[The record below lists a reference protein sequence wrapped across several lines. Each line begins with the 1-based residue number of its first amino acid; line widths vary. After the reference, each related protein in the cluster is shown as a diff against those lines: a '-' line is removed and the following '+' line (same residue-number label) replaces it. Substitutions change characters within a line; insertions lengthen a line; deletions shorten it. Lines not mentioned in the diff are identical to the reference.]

1 MSSLYQSAHEPSDT
15 SLELKKKQHSIWGMN
30 TLRKWA
36 FDRQQRFVNR
46 VCLCRQH
53 CLHFFLVQDRL
64 LTLAISLRSIPGD
77 TMSHRGKAER
87 LWNSRLSDLLWAF
100 VLNLSQDVPSNSQ
113 IPSNGT
119 ALHTA
124 AGPKGSTHQAPLPG
138 KSHSQRK
145 RNFSFSV
152 LKSYPIFFLIH
163 QNLVT

>member
-36 FDRQQRFVNR
+36 FDREQRFVNR

-64 LTLAISLRSIPGD
+64 LTLGISLRSCPGD

-100 VLNLSQDVPSNSQ
+100 VLNLSQDVPATARSQ
-113 IPSNGT
+113 AIEQHCTQHLAPKE
-119 ALHTA
+119 AHTKHHCQA
-124 AGPKGSTHQAPLPG
+124 TLTVKGKET
-138 KSHSQRK
+138 
-145 RNFSFSV
+145 
-152 LKSYPIFFLIH
+152 FLS
-163 QNLVT
+163 LY

>member
-30 TLRKWA
+30 TLRKWV

-46 VCLCRQH
+46 VSQCRQ
-53 CLHFFLVQDRL
+53 CYLHFFLVQDRL
-64 LTLAISLRSIPGD
+64 LTLEINLRNIPED

-100 VLNLSQDVPSNSQ
+100 VLNLSQDVPATARSQ
-113 IPSNGT
+113 AMEQHCTQQLAPKE
-119 ALHTA
+119 AHT
-124 AGPKGSTHQAPLPG
+124 KHCCQATL
-138 KSHSQRK
+138 SQRK
-145 RNFSFSV
+145 SNFYFSI
-152 LKSYPIFFLIH
+152 LKSYSTLFLIR